1 MKYRKKN
8 TYLVYIMSYFH
19 TNIKVDLNFSASI
32 VLLLYATNFH
42 WTESTDRH
50 EDKDKVSILCII
62 NAIN

>member
-1 MKYRKKN
+1 
-8 TYLVYIMSYFH
+8 MSYFH

-32 VLLLYATNFH
+32 VLLLYVTNFH